1 MGLFHR
7 KKKKSHPM
15 FLYTEEELNQYEQ
28 YIMEQFGEYEHVFHE
43 VVSSDIHLDI
53 IIIPPT
59 EKNNYYQLITMGMG
73 AYPMNVPEELKN
85 ENLERAELVLYLPP
99 TWNIQSSKEEDYWPI
114 RQLKTIARLP
124 IYNHTWLGYG
134 HTISSGEE
142 NSCYADNTKICSMM
156 LVKALN
162 RDNQPLDLKIEP
174 LGKIN
179 FYQLLPLYQEELD
192 YKMTH
197 DADSLLDLFDDEA
210 LLGVID
216 NQRKNFG
223 IE

>member
-1 MGLFHR
+1 
-7 KKKKSHPM
+7 
-15 FLYTEEELNQYEQ
+15 
-28 YIMEQFGEYEHVFHE
+28 
-43 VVSSDIHLDI
+43 
-53 IIIPPT
+53 
-59 EKNNYYQLITMGMG
+59 
-73 AYPMNVPEELKN
+73 
-85 ENLERAELVLYLPP
+85 
-99 TWNIQSSKEEDYWPI
+99 
-114 RQLKTIARLP
+114 
-124 IYNHTWLGYG
+124 
-134 HTISSGEE
+134 
-142 NSCYADNTKICSMM
+142 MM

-162 RDNQPLDLKIEP
+162 QDNQPLDLKIAP